1 MGESPEARAQ
11 RAAREAADQAYA
23 RQQEL
28 ISDIGKKAETYETKA
43 KDLIPALSSL
53 AGKTPTEYVT
63 GTRKGF
69 EDYVGQLQ
77 GKYEPLLTQFDPN
90 VLGSPSSKRL
100 NESLLESAGL
110 FTQGVSDVGRRTSA
124 DLYRTLA
131 AGPEIARSLA
141 SSSATNLA
149 LDPTIMG
156 LATNPPIKTEL
167 DPGKLGYSQYMKYNV

>member
-43 KDLIPALSSL
+43 KDLIPTLSSL
-53 AGKTPTEYVT
+53 AGKSPTEYVT
-63 GTRKGF
+63 DIRK
-69 EDYVGQLQ
+69 DYKNYLADVTN
-77 GKYEPLLTQFDPN
+77 KYEPLLRGFDPG

-100 NESLLESAGL
+100 NESLLGSAGL

>member
-11 RAAREAADQAYA
+11 RAAREAADQAYT

-28 ISDIGKKAETYETKA
+28 ISDIGKKAKDYETKA
-43 KDLIPALSSL
+43 YEAIPVLSSL

-69 EDYVGQLQ
+69 EDYIGQLQ
-77 GKYEPLLTQFDPN
+77 NKYEPLLTGFDPK
-90 VLGSPSSKRL
+90 VLESPSSERL
-100 NESLLESAGL
+100 NKSLLESAGL

-131 AGPEIARSLA
+131 AGPEIARTLA

-167 DPGKLGYSQYMKYNV
+167 DPGKLGYAQYMKYNV

>member
-11 RAAREAADQAYA
+11 RAAKQSVDEALERYEKLEKKVKDQAIA
-23 RQQEL
+23 
-28 ISDIGKKAETYETKA
+28 YETKA
-43 KDLIPALSSL
+43 KDLIPTLSTL
-53 AGKTPTEYVT
+53 AGTSPTEYVT

-100 NESLLESAGL
+100 NESLLGSAGL
-110 FTQGVSDVGRRTSA
+110 FTQGVSDVGRLTSA
-124 DLYRTLA
+124 DLYRTLV
-131 AGPEIARSLA
+131 AGPEIARTLA

-149 LDPTIMG
+149 LDPEIMK

-167 DPGKLGYSQYMKYNV
+167 NPGKLGYSQYMQYNV

>member
-11 RAAREAADQAYA
+11 RAAREAADQAYV

-28 ISDIGKKAETYETKA
+28 ISDINKKAETYETKA
-43 KDLIPALSSL
+43 KDLIPVLSSL

-77 GKYEPLLTQFDPN
+77 GKYEPLLNKFDPN
-90 VLGSPSSKRL
+90 ILGSSSSERL
-100 NESLLESAGL
+100 NKSLLGSAGM
-110 FTQGVSDVGRRTSA
+110 FTQGVRDVSRGTSA

-131 AGPEIARSLA
+131 AGPQIAKNLA
-141 SSSATNLA
+141 ESSATNLA
-149 LDPTIMG
+149 LDPEIMR

-167 DPGKLGYSQYMKYNV
+167 NPGKLGYSQYMQYNV

>member
-11 RAAREAADQAYA
+11 RAAREAADQAYV

-28 ISDIGKKAETYETKA
+28 ISDINKKAETYETKA
-43 KDLIPALSSL
+43 KDLIPVLSSL

-77 GKYEPLLTQFDPN
+77 GKYEPLLNKFDPN
-90 VLGSPSSKRL
+90 ILGSSSSERL
-100 NESLLESAGL
+100 NKSLLGSAGM
-110 FTQGVSDVGRRTSA
+110 FTQGVRDVSRGTSA

-131 AGPEIARSLA
+131 AGPQIAKNLA
-141 SSSATNLA
+141 ESSATNLA
-149 LDPTIMG
+149 LDPEIMR
-156 LATNPPIKTEL
+156 LAINPPINL
-167 DPGKLGYSQYMKYNV
+167 GKRDYSYSTQYNV

>member
-11 RAAREAADQAYA
+11 RAAREAADQAYT

-28 ISDIGKKAETYETKA
+28 IADIGKKAVDYETKA
-43 KDLIPALSSL
+43 KELIPTLSTL
-53 AGKTPTEYVT
+53 AGRSPTEYVA

-77 GKYEPLLTQFDPN
+77 GKYEPLLTQFDPK
-90 VLGSPSSKRL
+90 VLGSPSSQRL
-100 NESLLESAGL
+100 NESLLGSAGL

-131 AGPEIARSLA
+131 AGLEIARTLA

-149 LDPTIMG
+149 LDPEIMR

-167 DPGKLGYSQYMKYNV
+167 NPGKLGYSQYMQYNV

>member
-11 RAAREAADQAYA
+11 RAAREAADQAYV

-28 ISDIGKKAETYETKA
+28 ITDIGKKAETYETKA
-43 KDLIPALSSL
+43 KDLIPILSTL
-53 AGKTPTEYVT
+53 AGTSPTEYVT

-69 EDYVGQLQ
+69 KDYVGQLQ
-77 GKYEPLLTQFDPN
+77 GKYEPLLTQFHPG
-90 VLGSPSSKRL
+90 VLGSPSSELL

-131 AGPEIARSLA
+131 AGPEIARTLA

-149 LDPTIMG
+149 LDPEIMR

-167 DPGKLGYSQYMKYNV
+167 NPGKLGYSQYMQYNV